1 MAGGERPLFGVW
13 TLTQSPGCLWS
24 HRPTFRV
31 SLQDVQFPSF
41 YPTGTR
47 AVTGRPVGGR
57 DPGVRRPPGQNCP
70 SLPAFDPFLG
80 FSAAGWLL
88 SAPGRSCLHL
98 PPALSLLAF
107 PSRPFPVCPC
117 AHVKNKPPLLPS
129 PVGFP
134 REARLGPVCP
144 LKADVCFVT
153 RNDWAA
159 RSGCTGISPGGKEG
173 LRGVPSSPPQCRL
186 RAAGGCW
193 RPRRPPWDAVPA
205 RSRGPAPGLKRVG
218 STLACALFRW
228 VDAPSQAAA
237 GVFWTPLSVW
247 LEPRVFVCFCDWV
260 LSCGLVLRSLVGQTL
275 VWAARCLLAFLL
287 LPLRQETLFS
297 MARP

>member
-1 MAGGERPLFGVW
+1 MPTVRCLDSHPVPWLPVVPPPHVRG
-13 TLTQSPGCLWS
+13 LTPGL
-24 HRPTFRV
+24 PV
-31 SLQDVQFPSF
+31 SIF
-41 YPTGTR
+41 YLTGTR

-98 PPALSLLAF
+98 PPALSLLGF

-159 RSGCTGISPGGKEG
+159 RSGCTGSSPGGKEG
-173 LRGVPSSPPQCRL
+173 LRGVPSLTSTVSLTRCGRL
-186 RAAGGCW
+186 LETT
-193 RPRRPPWDAVPA
+193 
-205 RSRGPAPGLKRVG
+205 PAPLGCG
-218 STLACALFRW
+218 SSTF
-228 VDAPSQAAA
+228 
-237 GVFWTPLSVW
+237 
-247 LEPRVFVCFCDWV
+247 
-260 LSCGLVLRSLVGQTL
+260 
-275 VWAARCLLAFLL
+275 
-287 LPLRQETLFS
+287 
-297 MARP
+297 